1 MVEEHEIKAIFFDA
15 GGTLLY
21 IHPSVGKVYADV
33 TREMGVE
40 LSDERIETR
49 LHEIWEEYAPT
60 NCVREGDY
68 RASDERDRNMWKE
81 FLRRLYDDLE
91 PLQQLEFDEWFE
103 NVFDRFGEPGTFQLY
118 DESMET
124 IRRLKQAD
132 RYVGVVSNWDS
143 RLLSICEGLGIDDH
157 VDFILPSAVAGYR
170 KPSERIFEQALDTAD
185 VRPEEAMHIGD
196 KTLDDYEGSKSAGL
210 TPVLLDRNNR
220 ERQGEK
226 RVISSLD
233 QVTDLLNLNANTSD
247 LT

>member
-1 MVEEHEIKAIFFDA
+1 MRKEQQIKAIFFDA

-33 TREMGVE
+33 TREMGVD
-40 LSDERIETR
+40 LSDERIEER
-49 LHEIWEEYAPT
+49 LQEIWEDYAPT
-60 NCVREGDY
+60 NSVREGDY

-81 FLRRLYDDLE
+81 FLRRLYEDLE
-91 PLQQLEFDEWFE
+91 PLQELEFDEWFE

-118 DESMET
+118 EESLET
-124 IRRLKQAD
+124 ILTLKQAG

-143 RLLSICEGLGIDDH
+143 RLLSICEGLGIDEH

-170 KPSERIFEQALDTAD
+170 KPSERIFEQALETAD
-185 VRPEEAMHIGD
+185 VQPEEAMHIGD
-196 KTLDDYEGSKSAGL
+196 KQLDDYKGSKSAGL

-220 ERQGEK
+220 NEQGDR

-233 QVTDLLNLNANTSD
+233 QVMDLLHLNANASD
-247 LT
+247 FT